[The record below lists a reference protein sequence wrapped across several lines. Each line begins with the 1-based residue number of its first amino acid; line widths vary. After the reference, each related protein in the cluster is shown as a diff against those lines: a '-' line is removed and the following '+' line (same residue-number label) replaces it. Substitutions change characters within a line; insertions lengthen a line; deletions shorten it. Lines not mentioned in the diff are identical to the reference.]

1 MRTSR
6 LGRLINRLPV
16 RFHWTIHNVIAHP
29 IHEVL
34 HLVGLPTLADR
45 VHDATI
51 PTCEGTD
58 RRTT

>member
-1 MRTSR
+1 MSTR

-29 IHEVL
+29 IHEIL

-45 VHDATI
+45 VHDATV
-51 PTCEGTD
+51 PTREDTGWRKT
-58 RRTT
+58 